1 MAEEDTC
8 LIRKRQNGGAD
19 FFHLSGG
26 EVSYGYNRRL
36 RAKSTLPL
44 SIATTRE
51 PVSGEALIM
60 TIPFAGFF
68 FCDPHSQVCSAAH
81 LSRKL
86 PAGGKVSLHQVSLQI
101 SAYRFFLQICH
112 LHLLLKAL
120 RGLSLRKEN
129 LFFI

>member
-1 MAEEDTC
+1 MAITEGYVLSQHC
-8 LIRKRQNGGAD
+8 LLVLLQPELVGKLI
-19 FFHLSGG
+19 
-26 EVSYGYNRRL
+26 
-36 RAKSTLPL
+36 TLEL
-44 SIATTRE
+44 KT
-51 PVSGEALIM
+51 VSGEALSM

-68 FCDPHSQVCSAAH
+68 CYDPHSQVCSEAH
-81 LSRKL
+81 LSHKL

-101 SAYRFFLQICH
+101 SAYRLFLQICH